1 MTTAIEETRRE
12 MYAKLELAKNRF
24 NAWFGNDAMIGSL
37 ESALEAHLEELR
49 KDLNFACAAL
59 DVEAARRTKLVQER
73 DDIQLRLHAID
84 HAYFVQSEANRVA
97 GEELRR
103 ARALIREQ
111 QESIS
116 KLYRAQEQ
124 RKDQGAMSACAQGE
138 NVYSAKSQH
147 DTGIPNQYLGSC
159 TGKCRSGTVEM
170 WETKCRFCGEAFR

>member
-24 NAWFGNDAMIGSL
+24 NAWFGNDAMMGSL

-97 GEELRR
+97 GEQLREAQKAIAELSK
-103 ARALIREQ
+103 AVAALYVEQ
-111 QESIS
+111 N
-116 KLYRAQEQ
+116 Q
-124 RKDQGAMSACAQGE
+124 RKDLGATMTLAEAE
-138 NVYSAKSQH
+138 NVAKVAVEGLVAKH
-147 DTGIPNQYLGSC
+147 GGYLGNNCQNPSC
-159 TGKCRSGTVEM
+159 ALCKS
-170 WETKCRFCGEAFR
+170 